1 MRGSFEGL
9 EQEDVNK
16 HVQRVNEAIDNE
28 LADITSKV
36 NDWAKPGQELDVV
49 RLAGLLD
56 AEKARPSDQRGNK
69 LADLLANLD
78 VNVFLWTDSRGN
90 ILWGWRYNEG
100 TQELDLV
107 SKSLKEELNPISPL
121 LQHPQG
127 EGTVKGLLLLPEDP
141 MLVVSA
147 PILYPVGDGLVENG
161 SMIMGKYLDQAE
173 VDRLGEL
180 TRLVDQLELGDQV
193 DQDGRPITVDQ
204 LEMKRAVDPE
214 LPLPQDFKVAFDA
227 LSPQDVDIHVNPLED
242 DVIAGYTL
250 QSDINGGPGLLWQVA
265 VPRDIMGEGNKSLN
279 FMLIAL
285 IAVGMVLVVVIAF
298 LLDKLVLSR
307 MSSLNNQV
315 SGINTQSDLTTR
327 VAIPGNDELSNL
339 GGAINGM
346 LGDIQ
351 TERGRSESLLLNVL
365 PEPIAGRLKEGETT
379 IADTF
384 SEVSVLFSDVVGF
397 TKLSARIS
405 ATELVNMLNL
415 VFSAF
420 DGLTDKYRL
429 EKIKTIGDAYM
440 VVGGL
445 PEPRPDHAEAI
456 ANMAMDMYTELYRIN
471 AETGTSLNI
480 RIGIHSGP
488 VVAGVIGTKKFIY
501 DLWGDTVNTAAR
513 MESHGVEGRVHTTL
527 ETYELLKVKFD
538 FDDRGIIDVKGKGDM
553 HTYLLK
559 GSLAEVGEASVA
571 IA

>member
-1 MRGSFEGL
+1 MAS
-9 EQEDVNK
+9 
-16 HVQRVNEAIDNE
+16 
-28 LADITSKV
+28 
-36 NDWAKPGQELDVV
+36 
-49 RLAGLLD
+49 LLD
-56 AEKARPSDQRGNK
+56 GERARPSDQRGNK

-78 VNVFLWTDSRGN
+78 VNVFLWTDSKN
-90 ILWGWRYNEG
+90 KIFWGWSYNEE
-100 TQELDLV
+100 TRRLDLV
-107 SKSLKEELNPISPL
+107 SRSLKQELTTGSPL

-127 EGTVKGLLLLPEDP
+127 DGTVRGLLLLPEEP

-147 PILYPVGDGLVENG
+147 PILYRLEGGPVGNG
-161 SMIMGKYLDQAE
+161 SMMMGKYLDKAE
-173 VDRLGEL
+173 VDRLAEL
-180 TRLVDQLELGDQV
+180 TRLKVD
-193 DQDGRPITVDQ
+193 
-204 LEMKRAVDPE
+204 MKRALDPKLAE
-214 LPLPQDFKVAFDA
+214 EFPGFQVVFDA
-227 LSPQDVDIHVNPLED
+227 LSEGADVFVDPLSDES
-242 DVIAGYTL
+242 IAGYAL
-250 QSDINGGPGLLWQVA
+250 QLDIKGSPGLLWQA
-265 VPRDIMGEGNKSLN
+265 EVPRDIMDEGNKSLN

-285 IAVGMVLVVVIAF
+285 IVIGVVLVVVIAF

-307 MSSLNNQV
+307 MSRLNSQV

-327 VAIPGNDELSNL
+327 VMIPGNDELSNL

-351 TERGRSESLLLNVL
+351 TERGRSESLLLNVR
-365 PEPIAGRLKEGETT
+365 PAIGAGRLKEGETT

-405 ATELVNMLNL
+405 AQELVNMLNL

-420 DGLTDKYRL
+420 DGLTDKYGL

-445 PEPRPDHAEAI
+445 PEPRTDHAEAI
-456 ANMAMDMYTELYRIN
+456 ANMALDMYNELYRVN
-471 AETGTSLNI
+471 RENGTDLNI
-480 RIGIHSGP
+480 RIGINSGP

-527 ETYELLKVKFD
+527 ETYELLKGKFD

-553 HTYLLK
+553 HTYLVK
-559 GSLAEVGEASVA
+559 GALSEAEQAAAAVAGDGAS
-571 IA
+571 